1 MPNIVLAQP
10 LPAPRCAITVRSAT
24 TADLPF
30 IDSLQKMHS
39 HMVGWFPMK
48 QFEGHIAQGNI
59 LIAEEAG
66 GPEAC
71 GLSPEASDAARLKPH
86 GSGLR
91 PVPPTPLGYCLSR
104 DQYMKRDD
112 VGIIY
117 QLNVAPLKQRN
128 LIGASRVKAVFE
140 KAAYGCKLFCC
151 WCAQDIQ
158 ANWFWE
164 STGFVPLAFR
174 SGSRGKQ
181 RIHIYWQ
188 RRIREGDETS
198 PYWFPSQTT
207 AGAVREDRIVLPIP
221 PGTHWRD
228 AKPLVL
234 PQRSACAGTAGAEGS
249 LALPANLPGGAPVKP
264 RPEQPKLTAAQ
275 KAAIHRAHSKHLQ
288 GVPLGKKAVLTGGGI
303 KYVERTDFVAETDTP
318 EELAQPAKA
327 KKPRAPRQKND
338 PKHIAAAREL
348 RDRFLDQ
355 VNAGL
360 ILPGGGGAEG
370 GAGKYDV
377 SRQLPAAPNDVK
389 PVPAPH
395 LLKAA

>member
-1 MPNIVLAQP
+1 M
-10 LPAPRCAITVRSAT
+10 R
-24 TADLPF
+24 
-30 IDSLQKMHS
+30 
-39 HMVGWFPMK
+39 
-48 QFEGHIAQGNI
+48 
-59 LIAEEAG
+59 
-66 GPEAC
+66 
-71 GLSPEASDAARLKPH
+71 
-86 GSGLR
+86 
-91 PVPPTPLGYCLSR
+91 
-104 DQYMKRDD
+104 RDD

-128 LIGASRVKAVFE
+128 LIGASLVKAVFD

-164 STGFVPLAFR
+164 SIGFVPLAFR
-174 SGSRGKQ
+174 TGSRGKQ

-188 RRIREGDETS
+188 RRIREGDETT
-198 PYWFPSQTT
+198 PYWFPSQTQ

-234 PQRSACAGTAGAEGS
+234 PGITPEPEKPAAP
-249 LALPANLPGGAPVKP
+249 LALPGGALLKP

-275 KAAIHRAHSKHLQ
+275 KAAIHRAHSKHLM

-318 EELAQPAKA
+318 EELEALVTGA
-327 KKPRAPRQKND
+327 KKPKAPRQPRAKND

-355 VNAGL
+355 VNGGL
-360 ILPGGGGAEG
+360 ILPPTNA
-370 GAGKYDV
+370 KYEV
-377 SRQLPAAPNDVK
+377 SRQLECTTENTE
-389 PVPAPH
+389 
-395 LLKAA
+395 KAAGFKRLLDAA